1 MDRSEIVYAA
11 AQIPLVTL
19 SFFSWKFIA
28 VSMSIAVA
36 YWYLHIRAE
45 KSEEYGILSF
55 SKSLSRLCAEKG
67 INHALAEA
75 LNGQSSPN
83 EIKELSIRTKL
94 GGGDTC
100 QRPSN
105 PLISELYDM
114 LMLGLQRGMDIS
126 KDLKMFTA
134 NLEADLESKNRIM
147 RNSLNMDVI
156 SKVGIAF
163 FVPLFGGIGA
173 SIIGASGAIL
183 NSDVALMKSSFE
195 MLIVIYVAVMSYV
208 TIRFRPFGRQGNAII
223 GSIQAAAIGAAII
236 VMSSSIITYAI

>member
-1 MDRSEIVYAA
+1 MVYAA
-11 AQIPLVTL
+11 IQIPLVTL

-28 VSMSIAVA
+28 VSISIAAA
-36 YWYLHIRAE
+36 YWYLHISAE
-45 KSEEYGILSF
+45 KSDEYGILSF

-75 LNGQSSPN
+75 LDDKSAPD
-83 EIKELSIRTKL
+83 EIRELSIRTKL
-94 GGGDTC
+94 GGVDTC
-100 QRPSN
+100 RRPSN

-114 LMLGLQRGMDIS
+114 LLLGLQRGMDIS
-126 KDLKMFTA
+126 KNLRMFTA
-134 NLEADLESKNRIM
+134 NLESDLESKNRAM
-147 RNSLNMDVI
+147 RNSLNMDVL
-156 SKVGIAF
+156 SKVGISF

-183 NSDVALMKSSFE
+183 NSDVVLVKNSFE

-208 TIRFRPFGRQGNAII
+208 TVHFRPFGRQGNAII